1 MRFHFTLC
9 RYFLGHFTCRN
20 LPWQGLATRAV
31 SFGVKKEK
39 RAIVL
44 SEKRKGAGLF
54 EALLFSHYRLIHVEA
69 LLGMILNSFSLLL
82 MFHRI
87 S

>member
-9 RYFLGHFTCRN
+9 RYFLGHFTRRN
-20 LPWQGLATRAV
+20 LPWQGLATRAIC
-31 SFGVKKEK
+31 FGVKKEK

-44 SEKRKGAGLF
+44 SEKGKGAGLF
-54 EALLFSHYRLIHVEA
+54 EALLFFHYRLIHVEA
-69 LLGMILNSFSLLL
+69 VLGMMLNSFSLLL